1 MRRFSSFMTYGVV
14 IAVAGNT
21 LGCGGGHRMH
31 QHSGNA
37 PGNQGSSVSST
48 TSTAPAT
55 TLASASNVVVPQ
67 ITMTETQPTTP
78 KSYAAAAPSKPK
90 ITGISEDEL
99 ERCEA
104 ELPTLDTCKPSR
116 TVAEGQAAVV
126 DEVRACVARYVA
138 ALDGCM
144 CKAGSQP
151 HCKYAEEQ
159 KRELAKM
166 GK

>member
-1 MRRFSSFMTYGVV
+1 MR
-14 IAVAGNT
+14 
-21 LGCGGGHRMH
+21 
-31 QHSGNA
+31 QHSTNTPA
-37 PGNQGSSVSST
+37 NQGSVPSAANSTVPST
-48 TSTAPAT
+48 TQP
-55 TLASASNVVVPQ
+55 ASNVVAPP
-67 ITMTETQPTTP
+67 ITMTETEPTTP
-78 KSYAAAAPSKPK
+78 KSYAAAAPPKPK

-99 ERCEA
+99 KQCES

-144 CKAGSQP
+144 CKAGSKP
-151 HCKYAEEQ
+151 HCQYAEDQ

-166 GK
+166 K